1 MLQATKC
8 GDEVEHGKPAP
19 DCFHA
24 TAAKIGVAAE
34 DCLVVEDAPAGVQ
47 AATAAGMRVVVVPS
61 IRDKEAY
68 PKPDPKAA
76 AGSCLMPAMIHC
88 NSGVPASTVWCKI
101 CRETINSHF
110 SRLHPHLQVMD
121 RPAGSISAAEYISSI
136 YQPVHTSGDDSL
148 QMQC

>member
-76 AGSCLMPAMIHC
+76 AGSCLMPATIHC
-88 NSGVPASTVWCKI
+88 NSGGARLNCVVQDLSRDHRFTLQQTAPTSAGHGQTCRFHISCKI
-101 CRETINSHF
+101 YLE
-110 SRLHPHLQVMD
+110 HL
-121 RPAGSISAAEYISSI
+121 PAGA
-136 YQPVHTSGDDSL
+136 HKRG
-148 QMQC
+148 